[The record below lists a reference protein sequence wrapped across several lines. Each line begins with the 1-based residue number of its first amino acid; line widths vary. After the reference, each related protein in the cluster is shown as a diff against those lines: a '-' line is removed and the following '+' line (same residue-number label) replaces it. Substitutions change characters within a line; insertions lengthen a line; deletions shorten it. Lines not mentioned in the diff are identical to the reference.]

1 MRTGN
6 APSRASIGSARPW
19 GRRRVQ
25 RGFETVSTMP
35 SSDIYLGE
43 RIRVRGITGPGALLL
58 FVAFAILGL
67 LLYYSQF
74 SGAVRWLLA
83 LGIVSILSGLAWY
96 QVSRRTTRLE
106 PLVPAPGEGPS
117 KEGELGSIAAAVR
130 RADGGLLYSQVQVT
144 SRARGAFLERARL
157 SLGLSSEGM
166 RDLQRDPA
174 ALRKAIRDEALAEFL
189 HLRTQDLEEKYR
201 WVLRARQ
208 GGSFATRFREILAR
222 MEAWR

>member
-58 FVAFAILGL
+58 
-67 LLYYSQF
+67 YYAQF

-166 RDLQRDPA
+166 RDLERDPA